1 MGSSRILRR
10 THAPHGFKLMSG
22 RPSEP
27 LLAMLRKVANE
38 KKLNTAA
45 LASAAK
51 VPRSRMKH
59 ILSGGEPMT
68 VDEFILLSQVL
79 ELDPTGMAES
89 LEEEATDDPEAAA
102 SLRTVGR
109 RESVGLDVDPL
120 GNHSWQIVQLGLMLG
135 IDMFVVL
142 DASQLEGSGVPK
154 QVLGRYP
161 EHLPLRL
168 DAAYHHHHQATYLPA
183 GLQVRLSFDALYTCV
198 IPWDAFTE
206 VRLSPLPPEPVEVAP
221 EPDPEPDPDPTDA
234 SPRRGHLR
242 LV

>member
-1 MGSSRILRR
+1 
-10 THAPHGFKLMSG
+10 
-22 RPSEP
+22 
-27 LLAMLRKVANE
+27 MLRKVANE
-38 KKLNTAA
+38 KNLNTAA
-45 LASAAK
+45 LARAAD

-89 LEEEATDDPEAAA
+89 LEEEAAAPPTEETA
-102 SLRTVGR
+102 NLRSLGR
-109 RESVGLDVDPL
+109 RESVGLEVDPL
-120 GNHSWQIVQLGLMLG
+120 GNHSWQIIQLGLMLG

-142 DASQLEGSGVPK
+142 DASKLDGSGVPK

-206 VRLSPLPPEPVEVAP
+206 VRLSPLPPEPVETEP
-221 EPDPEPDPDPTDA
+221 EPDPEPDDTTPQ
-234 SPRRGHLR
+234 RGHLR

>member
-1 MGSSRILRR
+1 
-10 THAPHGFKLMSG
+10 MSG

-27 LLAMLRKVANE
+27 LLAMLRKVAGE

-45 LASAAK
+45 LARAAN
-51 VPRSRMKH
+51 VPRTRMKH
-59 ILSGGEPMT
+59 VLSGSEPMT

-79 ELDPTGMAES
+79 ELDPTGMAEAIDE
-89 LEEEATDDPEAAA
+89 EEEATADEADEAAPLR
-102 SLRTVGR
+102 SLRR

-120 GNHSWQIVQLGLMLG
+120 GNHSWQILQLGLMLG
-135 IDMFVVL
+135 IDMFIVL
-142 DASQLEGSGVPK
+142 DASKLAESGVPK

-168 DAAYHHHHQATYLPA
+168 DAAYPRHHQATYLPV

-206 VRLSPLPPEPVEVAP
+206 VRLTPLPPDPVDEA
-221 EPDPEPDPDPTDA
+221 PEPDPDPDPTE
-234 SPRRGHLR
+234 PTTRRGHLR